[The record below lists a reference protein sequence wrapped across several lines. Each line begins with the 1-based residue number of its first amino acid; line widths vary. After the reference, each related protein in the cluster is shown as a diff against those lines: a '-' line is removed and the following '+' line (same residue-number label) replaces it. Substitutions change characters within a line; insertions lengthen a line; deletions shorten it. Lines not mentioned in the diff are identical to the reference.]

1 MSIDPLQGLQPQ
13 RLWELFQQL
22 LRIPRPSKHEDAVM
36 LFLERWAAQHGYTVK
51 RDDVG
56 NRCIHVPA
64 TPGGETGLP
73 VVLQSHVDIVA
84 ATDASAPVPAD
95 AAKAVIPLD
104 RVHVTESGFVV
115 AADGGWLRA
124 PYTTLGADNGI
135 GCAMMLAVCED
146 ASLKRPP
153 LELLFTVDEEEG
165 LTGAL
170 QMDAGQLGIT
180 GKTLLNLDTED
191 DDELTIGCAGG
202 RDTEIIWTRPQ
213 TSVEPGW
220 AAFRLEIGGL
230 RGGHS
235 GMEINAGRA
244 NAIRVLAQFLETA
257 AQQGVDYRVATID
270 GGDRRNAIP
279 RSSAATVFVP
289 GAKADAFRQAID
301 QARAQLSDQF
311 AGRDNEADV
320 SLRPSADTS
329 AGTAAQAFSLADSQ
343 TLIRSLL
350 SLPAGVVSMTPE
362 IPALPE
368 SSNNLAVVTTTG
380 SSVKIA
386 CNSRS
391 STSPAME
398 DVSWTIR
405 SICGLAGAE
414 AKTTNGYPGWKP
426 NLHSPILQLT
436 AALYRELFASEPKI
450 HAVHAGLE
458 CGVLSARVAGG
469 LDAVSF
475 GPNIKGNHA
484 PGERVEIRSV
494 QKSYRLLTATLAR
507 LAGGD
512 RA

>member
-1 MSIDPLQGLQPQ
+1 
-13 RLWELFQQL
+13 
-22 LRIPRPSKHEDAVM
+22 
-36 LFLERWAAQHGYTVK
+36 
-51 RDDVG
+51 
-56 NRCIHVPA
+56 
-64 TPGGETGLP
+64 
-73 VVLQSHVDIVA
+73 
-84 ATDASAPVPAD
+84 
-95 AAKAVIPLD
+95 
-104 RVHVTESGFVV
+104 
-115 AADGGWLRA
+115 
-124 PYTTLGADNGI
+124 
-135 GCAMMLAVCED
+135 
-146 ASLKRPP
+146 
-153 LELLFTVDEEEG
+153 
-165 LTGAL
+165 
-170 QMDAGQLGIT
+170 MDAGQLGIT

-213 TSVEPGW
+213 SSVEPGW
-220 AAFRLEIGGL
+220 TALRLEICGL
-230 RGGHS
+230 KGGHS
-235 GMEINAGRA
+235 GMEIAAGRA

-257 AQQGVDYRVATID
+257 AQQGVDSRIATFD

-289 GAKADAFRQAID
+289 GGKADLFRQAID
-301 QARAQLSDQF
+301 QARAKLSEQF
-311 AGRDNEADV
+311 TGRDNAADV

-329 AGTAAQAFSLADSQ
+329 AGTSAQAFSLRDSQ
-343 TLIRSLL
+343 ALIHFLL

-362 IPALPE
+362 IPTLPE

-380 SSVKIA
+380 SSVRIA

-398 DVSWTIR
+398 DVSSTIR

-426 NLHSPILQLT
+426 NLNSPILKLT
-436 AALYRELFASEPKI
+436 ATLYRELFASEPKI

-458 CGVLSARVAGG
+458 CGVLSSRIAGG

-494 QKSYRLLTATLAR
+494 HKSYRLLTATLAH
-507 LAGGD
+507 LARRD
-512 RA
+512 VS

>member
-13 RLWELFQQL
+13 RLWERFQQL
-22 LRIPRPSKHEDAVM
+22 LCIPRPSKHEDAVM
-36 LFLERWAAQHGYTVK
+36 LFLESWATEHGYTVQ

-56 NRCIHVPA
+56 NRCIHVRA
-64 TPGGETGLP
+64 AAGGRGKGLP
-73 VVLQSHVDIVA
+73 VILQSHVDIVA
-84 ATDASAPVPAD
+84 ATESNAPVPAD

-104 RVHVTESGFVV
+104 RVNVTPSGLVV
-115 AADGGWLRA
+115 AEDGGWLRA

-135 GCAMMLAVCED
+135 GCAMGLAVCED
-146 ASLKRPP
+146 ASLTRPP

-170 QMDAGQLGIT
+170 KMDPGQLGIT

-202 RDTEIIWTRPQ
+202 RDTEIVWTRPQ
-213 TSVEPGW
+213 SSVESGW
-220 AAFRLEIGGL
+220 TALRVEIGGL
-230 RGGHS
+230 KGGHS

-257 AQQGVDYRVATID
+257 AQQGVDSRLATID

-289 GAKADAFRQAID
+289 AAKVDAFRHAID
-301 QARAQLSDQF
+301 QARAQLSEQF
-311 AGRDNEADV
+311 AGRDNAAGV
-320 SLRPSADTS
+320 SLQPSPGPS
-329 AGTAAQAFSLADSQ
+329 AQAFSPVDSQ
-343 TLIRSLL
+343 SLIRFLL

-368 SSNNLAVVTTTG
+368 SSNNLAVVTTNG

-398 DVSWTIR
+398 DVGWTIH
-405 SICGLAGAE
+405 SICGLAGAD
-414 AKTTNGYPGWKP
+414 ATTTNGYPGWKP

-436 AALYRELFASEPKI
+436 ARLYRELFQSEPKI

-484 PGERVEIRSV
+484 PGERVEIQSV
-494 QKSYRLLTATLAR
+494 QKSYRLLTATLAH
-507 LAGGD
+507 LARGD
-512 RA
+512 MA